1 MATKGMPSIGTV
13 ISNLFGSNSGAT
25 AQPPQNPNSQPTNQR
40 ENQQRN
46 DQNNGI
52 QKRQAP
58 TGENT
63 QLENIGAPNREAGNE
78 GEAVNPMDKF
88 KDIWQPPTDKDGKPK
103 QSTKQSAIPSIDAN
117 KIMEFAGKQDFKKFV
132 KPETLAAIS
141 KGGEEGMAAFAQ
153 AMQDIGSSTFASAVT
168 ASSQMM
174 KAALERQ
181 AEQFESGLS
190 ERFTKF
196 SLKENLGNKN
206 PVLKHPAA
214 RPIVDALQS
223 VLAQKYPDHS
233 AADLQT
239 TAEEFLTTFASSIS
253 GNKSDDN
260 EEASGKGGKKQK
272 SEDWSDFLPEQL
284 R

>member
-1 MATKGMPSIGTV
+1 MASKPGGMPSIGTV

-25 AQPPQNPNSQPTNQR
+25 AQPAQNPNAQPQNQR
-40 ENQQRN
+40 ENQQKN
-46 DQNNGI
+46 DGI
-52 QKRQAP
+52 QKKQAP

-63 QLENIGAPNREAGNE
+63 QLENLGTPNREAGNE
-78 GEAVNPMDKF
+78 GDAVNPMDKF

-103 QSTKQSAIPSIDAN
+103 QATKQSAIPSVDAA

-141 KGGEEGMAAFAQ
+141 KGGDEGMAAFAQ

-181 AEQFESGLS
+181 SEQFEAGLS

-214 RPIVDALQS
+214 KPIVDALQS

-233 AADLQT
+233 AADLQA
-239 TAEEFLTTFASSIS
+239 TAEDFLSTFASSIS
-253 GNKSDDN
+253 GSKTDEN
-260 EEASGKGGKKQK
+260 EETGGKGSKKQK
-272 SEDWSDFLPEQL
+272 SEDWSEFLPDSL